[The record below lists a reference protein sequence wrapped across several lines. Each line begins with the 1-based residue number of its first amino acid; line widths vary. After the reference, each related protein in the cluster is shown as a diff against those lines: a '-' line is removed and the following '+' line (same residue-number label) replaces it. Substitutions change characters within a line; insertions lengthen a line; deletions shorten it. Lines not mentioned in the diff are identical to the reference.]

1 MVGRKENM
9 TSFKKPGAR
18 TPANGRAP
26 SPYSTPKPAPKKTN
40 FQASLPEELAAK
52 LDADDGAERLQK
64 IIAMAGITSRR
75 DAEDLISQGMVTVN
89 GKTAK
94 LGDKGILGKDAIKVN
109 GKLLLS
115 APHKVYYLFY
125 KPKNVIAMVN
135 EDEEGRATIKDLTSK
150 FIKERVFTVGRM
162 DFTGEGAILLTNDG
176 EMAQK
181 ILKSNEIIRRYHVK
195 IDRHPTQEDV
205 ARLARGGRIEGRSMN
220 PFHVR
225 VVEAYTRN
233 ALVEISF
240 EGMGAIDVRK
250 YFENKGF
257 FPERVA
263 RVGIG
268 HLSADKM
275 APGASK
281 RLDQSS
287 VKALLAQ
294 PELAKKQI
302 ESAVQANQADYKVAD
317 EDQLRSD
324 STRGSRETRNDG
336 KSRGRAL
343 DREIHRERSPRA
355 EEKSARMNERVS
367 ARVARVSGQPVPR
380 PPFGET
386 ARSNRSSNAAR
397 PDSRSI
403 SGARSA
409 FSRNASA
416 AGSENE
422 KVRFD
427 TRRAKAPIGK
437 SVRGIGAGE
446 KPSSSRRPTRGGARV
461 ASGFGSR
468 PNRSSR

>member
-9 TSFKKPGAR
+9 SSFLLNKKSGNQ
-18 TPANGRAP
+18 PANGRR
-26 SPYSTPKPAPKKTN
+26 SSGYSTPKPAPKKTN
-40 FQASLPEELAAK
+40 FQASLPEELAAEHE
-52 LDADDGAERLQK
+52 ANDGAERLQK

-75 DAEDLISQGMVTVN
+75 DAEELISQGQVTIN

-109 GKLLLS
+109 GKLILS

-135 EDEEGRATIKDLTSK
+135 EDEEGRSTIKDLVSK
-150 FIKERVFTVGRM
+150 AIKERVFTVGRM

-195 IDRHPTQEDV
+195 VDRHPSQEDL

-225 VVEAYTRN
+225 LVEAYSRN
-233 ALVEISF
+233 SLVEISF

-257 FPERVA
+257 HPERVA

-268 HLSADKM
+268 HLAADKM
-275 APGASK
+275 LPGSVK
-281 RLDQSS
+281 RLEQSS

-302 ESAVQANQADYKVAD
+302 ESAVQANASDYQLKTDD
-317 EDQLRSD
+317 EMNASD
-324 STRGSRETRNDG
+324 NARPGRKG
-336 KSRGRAL
+336 RGRAI
-343 DREIHRERSPRA
+343 DREQRAPR
-355 EEKSARMNERVS
+355 
-367 ARVARVSGQPVPR
+367 GD
-380 PPFGET
+380 
-386 ARSNRSSNAAR
+386 ARSVLGGRADRTREPGRAAR
-397 PDSRSI
+397 
-403 SGARSA
+403 GVEA
-409 FSRNASA
+409 
-416 AGSENE
+416 E
-422 KVRFD
+422 KPAHFD
-427 TRRAKAPIGK
+427 TRRAKAPIGR
-437 SVRGIGAGE
+437 SVRGIGAE
-446 KPSSSRRPTRGGARV
+446 QKPVSRRPARGGPRA
-461 ASGFGSR
+461 ASGFSAR
-468 PNRSSR
+468 K